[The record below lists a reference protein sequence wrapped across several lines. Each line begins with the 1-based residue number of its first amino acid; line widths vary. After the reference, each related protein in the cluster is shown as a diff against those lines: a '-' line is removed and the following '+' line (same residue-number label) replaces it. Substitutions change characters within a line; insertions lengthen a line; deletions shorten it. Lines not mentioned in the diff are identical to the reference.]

1 MINLKSILAF
11 LALTLTTTVFAD
23 GDTKATEDS
32 KEVFFYLP
40 VVETKKDAA
49 KEEVSKETPAP
60 VVNANGTKV
69 ITLTSDNT
77 LVLRQAFSSA
87 SITELISKTRELDS
101 KLQSDYPIYL
111 VLYTPG
117 GSVQAGLEY
126 YDFVKTLNRPIHTVT
141 MFAASMGFQTVQQLG
156 NRYILQNGVLMAHQ
170 AATGGLGGEFSR
182 IQSRFDIWVRRV
194 EEMDRHTATRTKGK
208 YTYEQF
214 TYAYQNELWLT
225 GTEAV
230 REGFADEVVV
240 AKCDNSL
247 SGSYYFVVETMFGSL
262 KVGLSKCP
270 LNTGVLSVERN
281 ILTNKGMMSL
291 TDAMVA
297 AGHLQSCKDVSR
309 RLYDANKLDNVIC
322 VVDPDFSVDKAE
334 TMFNDIIENYNSK
347 TIKSVIYYQ

>member
-1 MINLKSILAF
+1 MINFKSILAF
-11 LALTLTTTVFAD
+11 LALTLTTNVFAEV
-23 GDTKATEDS
+23 DTTDY
-32 KEVFFYLP
+32 VNDTP
-40 VVETKKDAA
+40 
-49 KEEVSKETPAP
+49 PAP
-60 VVNANGTKV
+60 ALNANGTKV

-77 LVLRQAFSSA
+77 LFLRQKFNSV
-87 SITELISKTRELDS
+87 SITELILKTRELDS

-126 YDFVKTLNRPIHTVT
+126 YDFAKTLNRPIHTVT

-156 NRYILQNGVLMAHQ
+156 NRYILTNGVLMAHQ

-182 IQSRFDIWVRRV
+182 IQSRFDLWVRRV
-194 EEMDRHTATRTKGK
+194 EEMDRHTASRTGGK

-247 SGSYYFVVETMFGSL
+247 SGSYSVVVNTIFGAL

-270 LNTGVLSVERN
+270 LNTGILSVERN
-281 ILTNKGMMSL
+281 ILTNKGLMPL
-291 TDAMVA
+291 DKALVG
-297 AGHLQSCKDVSR
+297 AGYLESCKDVAERNNR
-309 RLYDANKLDNVIC
+309 RYSPGDVSNVLC
-322 VVDPDFSVDKAE
+322 AVDPNFNVDKTE
-334 TMFNDIIENYNSK
+334 TMFNDIIDNYNAK
-347 TIKSVIYYQ
+347 TVKKVIYYQ